1 MKPRVHPDDIDRF
14 LAAVDRIHGDGMAGR
29 FTMRIV
35 HDDGSM
41 HEIMGMGTTEY
52 DENGVAV
59 ALVGMN
65 IDTSYEM
72 TGLGARLPEEPV
84 VDPLADAARAPG

>member
-1 MKPRVHPDDIDRF
+1 MCIRDR
-14 LAAVDRIHGDGMAGR
+14 R